1 MLINILTECMGFSA
15 LRSCSLKKSLKL
27 KHVPQ
32 DILVNHASNARLED
46 LVKDVP
52 ANVL

>member
-1 MLINILTECMGFSA
+1 MPKEVVL
-15 LRSCSLKKSLKL
+15 LKNLYKL

-46 LVKDVP
+46 LVKDVQ